1 MADGCVLE
9 RRLSLT
15 ALLSTPP
22 RQLLLGA
29 KSFLAVPPVVHT
41 VRLFVSRELT
51 WHLLANK
58 QEPRLPTGL

>member
-29 KSFLAVPPVVHT
+29 KSFLAVPPVVSACS
-41 VRLFVSRELT
+41 SRGTDMALT
-51 WHLLANK
+51 SQQAETETLYRTMK
-58 QEPRLPTGL
+58 